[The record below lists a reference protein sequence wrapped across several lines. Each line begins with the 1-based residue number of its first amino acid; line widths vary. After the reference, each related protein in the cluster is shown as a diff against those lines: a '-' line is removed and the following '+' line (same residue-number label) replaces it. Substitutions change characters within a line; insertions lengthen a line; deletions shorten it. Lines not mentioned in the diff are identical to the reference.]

1 MTRRGTAAV
10 ARASCVM
17 LGAAGCANGSGAT
30 GIIAIAVFLTSLGL
44 QRLTGT
50 P

>member
-1 MTRRGTAAV
+1 V
-10 ARASCVM
+10 VV
-17 LGAAGCANGSGAT
+17 LGSQLSLMQLVW
-30 GIIAIAVFLTSLGL
+30 IAVSLTSLGL